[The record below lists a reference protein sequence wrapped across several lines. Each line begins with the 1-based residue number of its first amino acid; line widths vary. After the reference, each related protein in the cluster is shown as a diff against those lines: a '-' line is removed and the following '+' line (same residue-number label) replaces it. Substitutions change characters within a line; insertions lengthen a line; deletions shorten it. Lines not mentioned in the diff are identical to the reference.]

1 MNSQSVIEL
10 LTEKITHLRIAVI
23 GDVMLDR
30 YAYGEVRRISPE
42 APVPVTRVKRL
53 TSVLGGAGNVAA
65 NLAGLGVQVYVAG
78 MTGEDDHR
86 RVLEKKLRELGVDY
100 SGLIASPKRSTI
112 TKMRIIGARQQM
124 LRLDFEEPGDLL
136 PDEEQALLQ
145 WLRKHLDEGLDG
157 IVLSDY
163 AKGTCSDRFCQM
175 VITQARAAHVPVLVD
190 PKGSDWAKYRGCDL
204 ITPNVKEMCEAA
216 GKIVPNVT
224 PALVELA
231 QQARETFDI
240 RYVVV
245 TRSEKGVTLVGKD
258 DVITKAATAQ
268 EVFDVS
274 GAGDTVASV
283 LLAAI
288 SGKLSLA
295 DALELSNKAA
305 GIVVSKVGTYPVH
318 KEELLREILAD
329 SQPESFDY
337 RPMTWDE
344 MARLTRTWQQAGE
357 TVVFTNGCFDILHAG
372 HVQYLQQAAQL
383 GNHLIIGVNTD
394 DSVRRLKGQTRPFNH
409 ETDRA
414 RLLASLRDVDAV
426 ALFGEDTPTEL
437 IKKIRPDILVKGGDY
452 KKEEVAGR
460 EYARTVEILP
470 FKEGYSTTGLV
481 EKIVTLVKEGKLLSL

>member
-1 MNSQSVIEL
+1 MNSQSVIAL

-216 GKIVPNVT
+216 GKVVPNVT

-481 EKIVTLVKEGKLLSL
+481 EKIVTLVKEGKL

>member
-204 ITPNVKEMCEAA
+204 ISPNVKEMCEAA
-216 GKIVPNVT
+216 GKVVPNVT

-318 KEELLREILAD
+318 KEVLLREILAD

-481 EKIVTLVKEGKLLSL
+481 EKIVTLVKEGKL

>member
-216 GKIVPNVT
+216 GKSVPNVT

-481 EKIVTLVKEGKLLSL
+481 EKIVTLVKEGKL

>member
-10 LTEKITHLRIAVI
+10 LTEKNTHLRIAVI

-216 GKIVPNVT
+216 GKVVPNVT

-481 EKIVTLVKEGKLLSL
+481 EKIVTLVKEGKL

>member
-216 GKIVPNVT
+216 GKVVPNVT

-305 GIVVSKVGTYPVH
+305 GIVVSMVGTYPVH

-481 EKIVTLVKEGKLLSL
+481 EKIVTLVKEGKL

>member
-145 WLRKHLDEGLDG
+145 WLRKYLDEGLDG

-216 GKIVPNVT
+216 GKVVPNVT

-481 EKIVTLVKEGKLLSL
+481 EKIVTLVKEGKL

>member
-1 MNSQSVIEL
+1 MGMNSQSVIEL

-216 GKIVPNVT
+216 GKVVPNVT

-481 EKIVTLVKEGKLLSL
+481 EKIVTLVKEGKL

>member
-65 NLAGLGVQVYVAG
+65 NLAGMGVQVYVAG

-481 EKIVTLVKEGKLLSL
+481 EKIVTLVKEGKL

>member
-86 RVLEKKLRELGVDY
+86 RVLEKKLWELGVDY

-481 EKIVTLVKEGKLLSL
+481 EKIVTLVKEGKL

>member
-216 GKIVPNVT
+216 GKVVPNVT

-337 RPMTWDE
+337 RSMTWDE
-344 MARLTRTWQQAGE
+344 LARLTRTWQQAGE

-481 EKIVTLVKEGKLLSL
+481 EKIVTLVKEGKL

>member
-1 MNSQSVIEL
+1 MGMNSQSVIEL

-216 GKIVPNVT
+216 GKVVPNVT

-383 GNHLIIGVNTD
+383 GDHLIIGVNTD

-481 EKIVTLVKEGKLLSL
+481 EKIVTLVKEGKL

>member
-216 GKIVPNVT
+216 GKVVPNVT

-460 EYARTVEILP
+460 EYARMVEILP

-481 EKIVTLVKEGKLLSL
+481 EKIVTLVKEGKL

>member
-268 EVFDVS
+268 EAFDVS

-481 EKIVTLVKEGKLLSL
+481 EKIVTLVKEGKL

>member
-216 GKIVPNVT
+216 GKVVLNVT

-481 EKIVTLVKEGKLLSL
+481 EKIVTLVKEGKL

>member
-216 GKIVPNVT
+216 GKVVPNVT

-344 MARLTRTWQQAGE
+344 MARLTKTWQQAGE

-394 DSVRRLKGQTRPFNH
+394 DSVHRLKGQTRPFNH

-481 EKIVTLVKEGKLLSL
+481 EKIVTLVKEGKL

>member
-216 GKIVPNVT
+216 GKVVPNVT

-344 MARLTRTWQQAGE
+344 MARLARTWQQAGE

-481 EKIVTLVKEGKLLSL
+481 EKIVTLVKEGKL

>member
-216 GKIVPNVT
+216 GKIVSNVT

-481 EKIVTLVKEGKLLSL
+481 EKIVTLVKEGKL

>member
-1 MNSQSVIEL
+1 MGMNSQSVIEL

-216 GKIVPNVT
+216 GKVVPNVT

-344 MARLTRTWQQAGE
+344 LARLTRTWQQAGE

-383 GNHLIIGVNTD
+383 GDHLIIGVNTD

-481 EKIVTLVKEGKLLSL
+481 EKIVTLVKEGKL

>member
-216 GKIVPNVT
+216 GKVVPNVT

-258 DVITKAATAQ
+258 DVITKAARAQ

-274 GAGDTVASV
+274 GDTVASV

-481 EKIVTLVKEGKLLSL
+481 EKIVTLVKEGKL

>member
-216 GKIVPNVT
+216 GKVVPNVT

-295 DALELSNKAA
+295 DALELSNKAE

-318 KEELLREILAD
+318 KEELLREILAV

-481 EKIVTLVKEGKLLSL
+481 EKIVTLVKEGKL

>member
-216 GKIVPNVT
+216 GKVVSNVT

-481 EKIVTLVKEGKLLSL
+481 EKIVTLVKEGKL

>member
-337 RPMTWDE
+337 RPITWDE

-481 EKIVTLVKEGKLLSL
+481 EKIVTLVKEGKL

>member
-78 MTGEDDHR
+78 MTGEDDHL

-481 EKIVTLVKEGKLLSL
+481 EKIVTLVKEGKL

>member
-157 IVLSDY
+157 IVVSDY
-163 AKGTCSDRFCQM
+163 GKGTGSARFCQM

-216 GKIVPNVT
+216 GKVVPNVT

-452 KKEEVAGR
+452 KKEEVNGR

-481 EKIVTLVKEGKLLSL
+481 EKIVTLVKEGKL

>member
-163 AKGTCSDRFCQM
+163 AKGTCSDRS
-175 VITQARAAHVPVLVD
+175 ARWSSPRQGRPMYRSLSI
-190 PKGSDWAKYRGCDL
+190 PKGPIGPSIG
-204 ITPNVKEMCEAA
+204 
-216 GKIVPNVT
+216 
-224 PALVELA
+224 
-231 QQARETFDI
+231 
-240 RYVVV
+240 
-245 TRSEKGVTLVGKD
+245 
-258 DVITKAATAQ
+258 AAT
-268 EVFDVS
+268 
-274 GAGDTVASV
+274 
-283 LLAAI
+283 
-288 SGKLSLA
+288 SL
-295 DALELSNKAA
+295 
-305 GIVVSKVGTYPVH
+305 
-318 KEELLREILAD
+318 
-329 SQPESFDY
+329 
-337 RPMTWDE
+337 RPMSRKCVKRQE
-344 MARLTRTWQQAGE
+344 RL
-357 TVVFTNGCFDILHAG
+357 F
-372 HVQYLQQAAQL
+372 
-383 GNHLIIGVNTD
+383 
-394 DSVRRLKGQTRPFNH
+394 PM
-409 ETDRA
+409 
-414 RLLASLRDVDAV
+414 
-426 ALFGEDTPTEL
+426 
-437 IKKIRPDILVKGGDY
+437 
-452 KKEEVAGR
+452 
-460 EYARTVEILP
+460 
-470 FKEGYSTTGLV
+470 
-481 EKIVTLVKEGKLLSL
+481 

>member
-175 VITQARAAHVPVLVD
+175 VITQARAANVPVLVD

-216 GKIVPNVT
+216 GKVVPNVT

-344 MARLTRTWQQAGE
+344 LARLTRTWQQAGE

-383 GNHLIIGVNTD
+383 GDHLIIGVNTD

-460 EYARTVEILP
+460 AYARAVEILP
-470 FKEGYSTTGLV
+470 FKEGYSTTGIV
-481 EKIVTLVKEGKLLSL
+481 EKIVALVKEGKL

>member
-86 RVLEKKLRELGVDY
+86 RVLEKKLRELGGDY

-216 GKIVPNVT
+216 GKVVPNVT

-481 EKIVTLVKEGKLLSL
+481 EKIVTLVKEGKL

>member
-86 RVLEKKLRELGVDY
+86 RVLEKKLRVLGVDY

-481 EKIVTLVKEGKLLSL
+481 EKIVTLVKEGKL

>member
-216 GKIVPNVT
+216 GKVVPNVT

-383 GNHLIIGVNTD
+383 GDHLIIGVNTD

-481 EKIVTLVKEGKLLSL
+481 EKIVTLVKEGKL

>member
-10 LTEKITHLRIAVI
+10 LNEKITHLRIAVI

-216 GKIVPNVT
+216 GKVVPNVT

-481 EKIVTLVKEGKLLSL
+481 EKIVTLVKEGKL

>member
-216 GKIVPNVT
+216 GKVVPNVT

-460 EYARTVEILP
+460 QYARTVEILP

-481 EKIVTLVKEGKLLSL
+481 EKIVTLVKEGKL

>member
-86 RVLEKKLRELGVDY
+86 RVHEKKLRELGVDY

-216 GKIVPNVT
+216 GKVVPNVT

-481 EKIVTLVKEGKLLSL
+481 EKIVTLVKEGKL

>member
-481 EKIVTLVKEGKLLSL
+481 EKIVTLVKEGKL

>member
-1 MNSQSVIEL
+1 
-10 LTEKITHLRIAVI
+10 
-23 GDVMLDR
+23 MLDR

-175 VITQARAAHVPVLVD
+175 VITQARAANVPVLVD

-216 GKIVPNVT
+216 GKVVPNVT

-245 TRSEKGVTLVGKD
+245 TRSEKGVTLVGKM
-258 DVITKAATAQ
+258 TSLQ
-268 EVFDVS
+268 
-274 GAGDTVASV
+274 
-283 LLAAI
+283 
-288 SGKLSLA
+288 KLPRHRKSLMF
-295 DALELSNKAA
+295 LVQ
-305 GIVVSKVGTYPVH
+305 GIRLPPCC
-318 KEELLREILAD
+318 LRPF
-329 SQPESFDY
+329 QESFPLLMPWSY
-337 RPMTWDE
+337 PIRRRGLLFPRW
-344 MARLTRTWQQAGE
+344 GP
-357 TVVFTNGCFDILHAG
+357 IL
-372 HVQYLQQAAQL
+372 
-383 GNHLIIGVNTD
+383 
-394 DSVRRLKGQTRPFNH
+394 S
-409 ETDRA
+409 
-414 RLLASLRDVDAV
+414 
-426 ALFGEDTPTEL
+426 
-437 IKKIRPDILVKGGDY
+437 IKKNCSVKSLLIRSRKALTIAP
-452 KKEEVAGR
+452 
-460 EYARTVEILP
+460 
-470 FKEGYSTTGLV
+470 
-481 EKIVTLVKEGKLLSL
+481 

>member
-100 SGLIASPKRSTI
+100 SGLIASPTRSTS
-112 TKMRIIGARQQM
+112 TQTRINGARQQM

-481 EKIVTLVKEGKLLSL
+481 EKIVTLVKEGKL

>member
-65 NLAGLGVQVYVAG
+65 NLAGLGVKVYVAG

-216 GKIVPNVT
+216 GKVVPNVT

-481 EKIVTLVKEGKLLSL
+481 EKIVTLVKEGKL

>member
-216 GKIVPNVT
+216 GKVVPNVT

-344 MARLTRTWQQAGE
+344 MARLTKTWQQAGE

-481 EKIVTLVKEGKLLSL
+481 EKIVTLVKEGKL

>member
-65 NLAGLGVQVYVAG
+65 NLAWLGGQVYVAG

-216 GKIVPNVT
+216 GKVVPNVT

-481 EKIVTLVKEGKLLSL
+481 EKIVTLVKEGKL

>member
-216 GKIVPNVT
+216 GKVVPNVT

-344 MARLTRTWQQAGE
+344 IARLTRTWQQAGE

-481 EKIVTLVKEGKLLSL
+481 EKIVTLVKEGKL